1 MNARDTFRMTGIA
14 AALAGL
20 LGPAH
25 GAELLAPSGM
35 NTASSSAS
43 IGLGYTPDDGRRFG
57 QYNGI
62 NEDGAYGLL
71 DFNLV
76 KRDEATGTWLQFFGR
91 NVGLDNRQLRFEHNR
106 QGNWAYFLEFTQMPR
121 YEPWSITTGVSGIGT
136 PNLTIPTTATAGGN
150 VDLSTRR
157 DIYGLGFD
165 KFLSGSWDFQVRFKN
180 EEKNGERIFARGT
193 TGAGPAGSF
202 GQFEFAPEPI
212 NSTTRQLEAKVNYT
226 GSQLQLSGGY
236 YGTRY
241 ENEYS
246 GLNFTGGLAGL
257 STFTPIALP
266 PDNQSHQLYLSG
278 GYGFTPTT
286 RGNFKVAY
294 ARATQDDTFVTG
306 VNVPLAPGIG
316 NNLDGRVD
324 TTLAQVG
331 ITSRPIP
338 KLNLL
343 ADLRYQ
349 DRDDKTPVLRYN
361 TLAGPTS
368 TFNGDNEPRS
378 IRTTTGKAEASYAL
392 PNSFRLTGGI
402 GYEEKKR
409 NTSPVRIV
417 SYRETTDELS
427 YRLEL
432 RRMMSETLTGAL
444 SYVHSDRDGSPWV
457 QTTLNNGTP
466 GSNLI
471 APIHLAD
478 RTRDKVRLTVNWTPV
493 DPLTLSFYV
502 DEARD
507 DYDAR
512 DGSTIG
518 PMEGTARSYSI
529 DIGYAITQQW
539 QANAWYSWNDTKAK
553 QTTCEAAATPAG
565 CPSTL
570 ADPTWGADLR
580 NTSNSFGLGLRGKP
594 VGRVEVGGELT
605 YSDITDKY
613 EQFPISPVASTVPVS
628 LPEVSTKLTR
638 LNLWSRFVLAK
649 NSGVRL
655 DYVYDRYKTDD
666 WTWSNWMYADGTRIT
681 QDPDQTVNFVGVT
694 YFYRFQ

>member
-1 MNARDTFRMTGIA
+1 M
-14 AALAGL
+14 ALLPA

-25 GAELLAPSGM
+25 AAEILAPSGL
-35 NTASSSAS
+35 NTAASSAS
-43 IGLGYTPDDGRRFG
+43 FGLGYTPDDGRRFG
-57 QYNGI
+57 QYNGV
-62 NEDGAYGLL
+62 NEAGAYGLL

-76 KRDEATGTWLQFFGR
+76 KRDDATGTWLGIFGR
-91 NVGLDNRQLRFEHNR
+91 NVGLDNRQLRFEHSR
-106 QGNWAYFLEFTQMPR
+106 QGNWGYFLEYSQIPR
-121 YEPWSITTGVSGIGT
+121 YEPWSVTTAVTGIETPNLVIPGAPTTGVPVELKT
-136 PNLTIPTTATAGGN
+136 KREA
-150 VDLSTRR
+150 V
-157 DIYGLGFD
+157 GLGFE
-165 KFLSGSWDFQVRFKN
+165 KFLFGNWDLQVRFRN
-180 EEKNGERIFARGT
+180 EEKDGARLFARGT

-212 NSTTRQLEAKVNYT
+212 NSTTRQLDAKIGYT

-236 YGTRY
+236 YGTFFNNQY
-241 ENEYS
+241 N
-246 GLNFTGGLAGL
+246 GLDFTGGLAGL

-266 PDNQSHQLYLSG
+266 PDNESHQLYLAG

-294 ARATQDDTFVTG
+294 AKATQDDAFVTG

-316 NNLDGRVD
+316 SNLQGRVD
-324 TTLAQVG
+324 TTLAQAG
-331 ITSRPIP
+331 ITSRPVP
-338 KLNLL
+338 KLTLL
-343 ADLRYQ
+343 ADARYE

-378 IRTTTGKAEASYAL
+378 VRTTTGKVEAGYAL
-392 PNSFRLTGGI
+392 PNAFRLTGGI

-427 YRLEL
+427 YRVEL

-444 SYVHSDRDGSPWV
+444 AYVHSDRDGSPWV

-478 RTRDKVRLTVNWTPV
+478 RKRDKVRLSVNWMPIE
-493 DPLTLSFYV
+493 PLTLNFFV

-507 DYDAR
+507 DYSAR

-518 PMEGTARSYSI
+518 PMEGQARNYTI
-529 DIGYAITQQW
+529 DVAYAFTQQW
-539 QANAWYSWNDTKAK
+539 QATAWYSRSDTKAE
-553 QTTCEAAATPAG
+553 QTTCAGAAGSPAVCG
-565 CPSTL
+565 S
-570 ADPTWGADLR
+570 PTWGATLKNLSD
-580 NTSNSFGLGLRGKP
+580 NVGVGLRGKP
-594 VGRVEVGGELT
+594 TSTVEIGVDLS
-605 YSDITDKY
+605 YSDIQDEY
-613 EQFPISPVASTVPVS
+613 QQQAIIGAPIVS
-628 LPEVSTKLTR
+628 LPNITTKLTR
-638 LNLWSRFVLAK
+638 LNLFGKYALQK

-655 DYVYDRYKTDD
+655 DYIYDRYQTDD
-666 WTWSNWMYADGTRIT
+666 WTWSNWMYADGTRIS
-681 QDPDQTVNFVGVT
+681 QDPNQTVNFVGIS
-694 YFYRFQ
+694 YYYRWQ